1 MITIKVIT
9 SVLLVMIVSFSSQ
22 AKSTLERVFHCEYKN
37 QTVDFF
43 MSNDLALYIHKKDG
57 VTDFSYPNGVGGSLE
72 LFKLSAL
79 PTIGGADVK
88 MSFKNGN
95 YVYVI
100 YDITRNNMGEYEF
113 DSGFYVV
120 SNGHEGIKKSC
131 ENEGATIKKKAYD
144 LFKH

>member
-1 MITIKVIT
+1 MIITKIVI
-9 SVLLVMIVSFSSQ
+9 SFLLVMFVSFSSQ
-22 AKSTLERVFHCEYKN
+22 ATSTLDRVFHCEYKN

-43 MSNDLALYIHKKDG
+43 VSNDRALYIHKKDG
-57 VTDFSYPNGVGGSLE
+57 VIDFSYPNRSGGPLA

-79 PTIGGADVK
+79 PTIGGVDAK
-88 MSFKNGN
+88 ISFKNGN

-100 YDITRNNMGEYEF
+100 YDITRNSMGEYEF

-120 SNGHEGIKKSC
+120 SNGHEGTRRSC